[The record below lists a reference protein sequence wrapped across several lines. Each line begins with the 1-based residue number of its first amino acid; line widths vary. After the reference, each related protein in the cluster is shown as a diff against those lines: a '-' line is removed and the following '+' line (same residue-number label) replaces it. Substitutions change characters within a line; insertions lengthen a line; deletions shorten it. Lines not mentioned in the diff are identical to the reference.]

1 MDVVKIDTVYYKIQL
16 IKIQSFKPGSSFH
29 LFIRTYITSK
39 PPRITFKVRD
49 RGVQLLLFL
58 ELTSSLAPVRD
69 RKRLQPQKLSPA

>member
-39 PPRITFKVRD
+39 LPRITFKISD

-58 ELTSSLAPVRD
+58 ELLPAFASIRD
-69 RKRLQPQKLSPA
+69 RERLQSQKLSPA